1 MKIEINNQV
10 QISAGLE
17 RVVRQTL
24 KEASVF
30 IRKNEKVPRDCKI
43 ELSIAIID
51 RKEMLKVNLDYR
63 DVEDSTDVL
72 SFCYRRNDKEI
83 GGEILLCWDVI
94 KENAESDGVDSE
106 TELKKNLIHGLLHVI
121 GFNHGKSMF
130 AFQKEILELQ

>member
-17 RVVRQTL
+17 MVVRQTL

-94 KENAESDGVDSE
+94 KENAESDGVDPE

>member
-1 MKIEINNQV
+1 MKVEINNQV
-10 QISAGLE
+10 QISADLE
-17 RVVRQTL
+17 SVIKQTL
-24 KEASVF
+24 EEASVF
-30 IRKNEKVPRDCKI
+30 IRKNEKIPRNCKI

-51 RKEMLKVNLDYR
+51 RKEILKVNLDYR

-72 SFCYRRNDKEI
+72 SFCYRRNDREI

-94 KENAESDGVDSE
+94 KENAESDGIDSE

-121 GFNHGKSMF
+121 GFNHSKEMF